1 MAVPKYYELMKP
13 LLEEIGDGKTYAIS
27 DVCSKLAHRLNLSDD
42 DLAEMLSSG
51 RQSVFI
57 NRVGWARTYLKKAG
71 LVTSPAR
78 ATVAITD
85 VGKSVLEENPE
96 NLDSRYLER
105 FSSFVEFET
114 CSSTGKN
121 KSSLADL
128 DDGGLTPDD
137 KFEEAY
143 KQINSALASDLL
155 NEILKISPYTF
166 EKLVVDLL
174 SKMGYGAID
183 YGSHVTA
190 ASGDDGI
197 DGVIMEDQLGF
208 SLIYIQ
214 AKQWALDSVIGQPMI
229 QSFVGAISGKQ
240 GHGLFVTT
248 AKFSNKAKDYA
259 DSQHIILVDGEKLV
273 ELMIKHNFCVS
284 VRKVFEIKKID
295 TDALA
300 EYQDNSSVE

>member
-1 MAVPKYYELMKP
+1 MTVPKYYELMKP
-13 LLEEIGDGKTYAIS
+13 LLEEIGDGKTYTIS
-27 DVCSKLAHRLNLSDD
+27 DVCNKLAHRLDLSND
-42 DLAEMLSSG
+42 DLAETLPSG

-71 LVTSPAR
+71 LVASPAR
-78 ATVAITD
+78 ATVVITD

-105 FSSFVEFET
+105 FPSFVEFET
-114 CSSTGKN
+114 CSSASKN
-121 KSSLADL
+121 KSAIADS
-128 DDGGLTPDD
+128 DDSGLTPDD

-143 KQINSALASDLL
+143 RQINSALASDLL

-300 EYQDNSSVE
+300 EYQDSSSVE

>member
-1 MAVPKYYELMKP
+1 MAVPKYHELMKP

-42 DLAEMLSSG
+42 DLAEMLPSG

-71 LVTSPAR
+71 LVASPAR

-85 VGKSVLEENPE
+85 AGKSVLEENPE

-105 FSSFVEFET
+105 FPSFIEFET
-114 CSSTGKN
+114 CSSTGEN
-121 KSSLADL
+121 KSSLVDL

-137 KFEEAY
+137 KFEGAY